1 MIKAFDLT
9 GKTAIV
15 TGGGRGLGRAISKA
29 LSQAGALVALADM
42 NQSDMDETTRLVQQG
57 GGKAVSI
64 LCDVSQSNSVESMF
78 VKALKE
84 FGKIDILVNNAGLA
98 WRKLLM
104 DETEE
109 NWNRMIGV
117 NLTGLFH
124 CCRAVGSHMISRGSG
139 KVINIASTSGMEGEI
154 GYTAYTM
161 TKAGVILFTKSL
173 ALEWAS
179 YNINVNAIAPGW
191 FHTPLTDPLTKD
203 PVRFK
208 EIMRGI
214 PKGRLANPDEIGP
227 LVVYLASSASDFM
240 TGSIIPLDGGQLA
253 GIWP

>member
-29 LSQAGALVALADM
+29 LSQAGAFVALADM
-42 NQSDMDETTRLVQQG
+42 NQSDLDETTRLIQQG
-57 GGKAVSI
+57 GGKAIPIS
-64 LCDVSQSNSVESMF
+64 CDVSRSNSVESMF
-78 VKALKE
+78 GQALKE

-104 DETEE
+104 EETEE
-109 NWNRMIGV
+109 NWKRMIGV

-124 CCRAVGSHMISRGSG
+124 CCRAVGSHMITRGNG

-179 YNINVNAIAPGW
+179 HNINVNAIAPGW

-253 GIWP
+253 GVWP

>member
-29 LSQAGALVALADM
+29 LSQAGAFVALADM
-42 NQSDMDETTRLVQQG
+42 NRGDMDETIRLIQQG

-78 VKALKE
+78 GQALKE

-104 DETEE
+104 EETEE

-179 YNINVNAIAPGW
+179 HNVNVNAIAPGW

-203 PVRFK
+203 PIRFK